1 MMLSARASLS
11 TPLPSSRLA
20 FFRRRR
26 GVFVGDRGVDAPSV
40 RTDSGEPGSGELGLA
55 APSWSEARI
64 SADNAAL
71 ATVGRDGGKCAMR
84 ASSFTA
90 HASHTRTGSLC
101 PSLGNGLRF
110 VEHWAQKMPPHLPHN
125 PNNGQATCVGIDGRG
140 HGEQSAVRTSGS
152 GACGRRTRPAR
163 WGVSTGHIRASRRPA
178 PTQPRSEQACPC
190 PPTPRGAPGRT
201 GWHAGSV
208 RVAHR
213 AHTWGPPVHVAVRM
227 CA

>member
-20 FFRRRR
+20 FLRRRR

-110 VEHWAQKMPPHLPHN
+110 VEHWAQKMPPHLPRN
-125 PNNGQATCVGIDGRG
+125 PTTARQHAWASMGGDTANSKRHLPPAVVFVGEKHAPHDGARTLATYVRVGVPHPRNL
-140 HGEQSAVRTSGS
+140 AL
-152 GACGRRTRPAR
+152 
-163 WGVSTGHIRASRRPA
+163 SRRV
-178 PTQPRSEQACPC
+178 
-190 PPTPRGAPGRT
+190 
-201 GWHAGSV
+201 H
-208 RVAHR
+208 AHR
-213 AHTWGPPVHVAVRM
+213 LREALWVEPDGTPAQFESPIEHTHGDHL
-227 CA
+227 CT